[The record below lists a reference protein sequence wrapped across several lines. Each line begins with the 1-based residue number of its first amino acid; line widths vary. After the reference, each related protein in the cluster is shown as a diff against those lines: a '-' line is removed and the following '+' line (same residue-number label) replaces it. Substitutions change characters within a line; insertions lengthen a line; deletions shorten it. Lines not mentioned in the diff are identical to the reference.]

1 MPGEH
6 ENVQPLLARSAT
18 LNKLTC
24 PNPISAVTLN
34 FCGLCS
40 WLPAQM
46 LRDTGDRLELAG
58 AAGDGAAALDEAA
71 AGEAASGDDAAA
83 PSHSKKLTCLLL
95 RAYVLN
101 SASTHRFRIISCPL
115 AVVHRSLTVHSWQ
128 IRRYPSS
135 TRL

>member
-18 LNKLTC
+18 LSKLTC
-24 PNPISAVTLN
+24 PYPIRPVTLS

-71 AGEAASGDDAAA
+71 TGEAAQGDDAGRGSSIAIYKA
-83 PSHSKKLTCLLL
+83 NMPTFESM
-95 RAYVLN
+95 RAELCFD
-101 SASTHRFRIISCPL
+101 TPI
-115 AVVHRSLTVHSWQ
+115 
-128 IRRYPSS
+128 
-135 TRL
+135 

>member
-1 MPGEH
+1 
-6 ENVQPLLARSAT
+6 
-18 LNKLTC
+18 
-24 PNPISAVTLN
+24 
-34 FCGLCS
+34 
-40 WLPAQM
+40 M

-71 AGEAASGDDAAA
+71 ADEAASGDDAAA

-101 SASTHRFRIISCPL
+101 SASTHRFKIISCPL
-115 AVVHRSLTVHSWQ
+115 AVVHRSLTAHSWQ

-135 TRL
+135 TKL